1 MKKILF
7 KTLYYAFYI
16 LVKITTKLGYPV
28 YLSIHQV
35 PSGYVEGEVEVEA
48 TYECVRPIP
57 RDFTIFIK
65 NTK

>member
-1 MKKILF
+1 MNKLLF

-16 LVKITTKLGYPV
+16 LVKIITKLGYPA

-48 TYECVRPIP
+48 TYEYIRPIP
-57 RDFTIFIK
+57 RDFIIFIK